1 MPQTVSKCIK
11 SSVTKSI
18 NYCLNITQ
26 SNVNTWKIPQVIPW
40 HKKYATI
47 LLKLRKY
54 ATNNK
59 QKHKG

>member
-11 SSVTKSI
+11 SSATKSI
-18 NYCLNITQ
+18 NMPQNY
-26 SNVNTWKIPQVIPW
+26 VNTWKIPQVIPW

-47 LLKLRKY
+47 LLKVRKY